1 MKVVHFCSIVFLL
14 FCPRV
19 AAQEMTVTVTGE
31 VKDNNGM
38 PVPYANVALYHP
50 EDSVLVTGAVSSDA
64 GEFSFQSEP
73 GRYFLKVTFL
83 SYADKVLPDI
93 VLTDQD
99 VSLGTIVLSSQAS
112 QLDEIVIEGERSTM
126 ELQLDKRVF
135 NVGKDLTNISGS
147 AADVLGNVPSVNVD
161 VEGNVSLRG
170 SQNVRIL
177 IDGKP
182 SGLTGIST
190 ADALRQVQANLV
202 ESVEVITNP
211 SSRYD
216 AEGEVGIIN
225 IILKKEH
232 RKGVNG
238 AFTLNAGYP
247 ANHGGSFN
255 VNLRKERINLFSSYG
270 FNFRE
275 GPGSG
280 SSFQR
285 FTLPDTTFAY
295 EQENRRVRGG
305 TSHNFI
311 GGMDYYFN
319 ETSVLT
325 GSAVYRR
332 SDGLNTSR
340 LIFRDLDASNQVLRT
355 VIRNEREEEPENNG
369 EIALSYRKDF
379 SKPGQKL
386 TADVKWIENVEN
398 EFSLFDE
405 QSDGQTSYQRSF
417 NTENERN
424 AFFQTDYIEPF
435 GKEGKFETGVRGTL
449 RVIENDFLV
458 EEQNGD
464 GVWKVNPS
472 FDNSLLYTENIL
484 AAYTMASQTRNRLS
498 YQAGLRAE
506 LTDISVA
513 LKRSDEVNY
522 QNYLNLFPSTF
533 LSYKLSEK
541 HTGQLSYSYR
551 ISRPRFRQLLPF
563 SSYSNNRSL
572 RTGNPNLRPEFTH
585 SIEASHLFNWDEGS
599 LLSGIY
605 YRRRQGV
612 IEEITVVDSVGY
624 NRVFPINLSR
634 ENAYG
639 FEFNLSWTPAK
650 WFRYTANANLYRAIS
665 EGEYEEQVF
674 SRDTYTMNGRSIVQV
689 TFLKEYDFQ
698 GTFNY
703 QAPQNTPQ
711 GRRLSMYYI
720 DVALARDLMK
730 GNATLA
736 LSLRDMMNTRR
747 FRNEII
753 GSELNSTSDFQWRAR
768 QLMLTFTYRLNQ
780 KKQDGNR
787 DRGED
792 FDDES

>member
-1 MKVVHFCSIVFLL
+1 MLL
-14 FCPRV
+14 YSNA
-19 AAQEMTVTVTGE
+19 AAQELMVTISGE
-31 VKDNNGM
+31 VKDDNSL
-38 PVPYANVALYHP
+38 PVPYANVALYHS
-50 EDSVLVTGAVSSDA
+50 EDSVLVTGAVSD
-64 GEFSFQSEP
+64 GEGKFSFESEP
-73 GRYFLKVTFL
+73 GSYYVKITFL
-83 SYADKVLPDI
+83 SYSEKTISDV
-93 VLTDQD
+93 VLTDRD
-99 VSLGTIVLSSQAS
+99 VSLGTIVLLSEAS
-112 QLDEIVIEGERSTM
+112 QLDEIVIQGERSTM

-216 AEGEVGIIN
+216 AEGEVGVIN
-225 IILKKEH
+225 IILKKEN

-238 AFTLNAGYP
+238 AFALNTGFP
-247 ANHGGSFN
+247 ANHGGSIN
-255 VNLRKERINLFSSYG
+255 INLRKERINFFSSYG
-270 FNFRE
+270 FNYRK

-280 SSFQR
+280 TSFQR

-295 EQENRRVRGG
+295 EQENHRVRGG
-305 TSHNFI
+305 TSHNLI
-311 GGMDYYFN
+311 AGIDYYFN
-319 ETSVLT
+319 ESSVLT
-325 GSAVYRR
+325 GSVVYRH

-340 LIFRDLDASNQVLRT
+340 LTFRDLDASEQVLRT
-355 VIRNEREEEPENNG
+355 VTRDEREEEPEDNG
-369 EIALSYRKDF
+369 EIALGYRKDF
-379 SKPGQKL
+379 NKPGQKL
-386 TADVKWIENVEN
+386 TADFKWIENVER
-398 EFSLFDE
+398 EISVFD
-405 QSDGQTSYQRSF
+405 QQTDGQTTLQRSF

-424 AFFQTDYIEPF
+424 AFFQADYVEPF
-435 GKEGKFETGVRGTL
+435 GNEGKLETGVRGTL
-449 RVIENDFLV
+449 RVIDNDFLV
-458 EEQNGD
+458 EEQSEEGLWEINR
-464 GVWKVNPS
+464 N
-472 FDNSLLYTENIL
+472 FDNNLLYTENIL
-484 AAYTMASQTRNRLS
+484 AAYAMASHTRNRLS
-498 YQAGLRAE
+498 YQAGLRGE

-513 LKRSDEVNY
+513 LKRSDQTNF
-522 QNYLNLFPSTF
+522 QNYINLFPSTF
-533 LSYKLSEK
+533 LSHKFSEK

-572 RTGNPNLRPEFTH
+572 STGNPNLKPEFTH

-605 YRRRQGV
+605 YRKRQGV

-639 FEFNLSWTPAK
+639 FEFNFSWTPAK
-650 WFRYTANANLYRAIS
+650 WFRYTANANLYRAVS
-665 EGEYEEQVF
+665 EGEYEGQVF
-674 SRDTYTMNGRSIVQV
+674 SRDTYTMNGRSILQL
-689 TFLKEYDFQ
+689 TLLKEYDFQ

-711 GRRLSMYYI
+711 GRRLSMYYV
-720 DVALARDLMK
+720 DLAMARDLMK

-736 LSLRDMMNTRR
+736 VSVRDMLNTRR
-747 FRNEII
+747 FRNEIV
-753 GSELNSTSDFQWRAR
+753 GPELNSISDFQWRAR
-768 QLMLTFTYRLNQ
+768 QFMITFTYRLNQ
-780 KKQDGNR
+780 KKQDTR
-787 DRGED
+787 DRDED
-792 FDDES
+792 FDEES